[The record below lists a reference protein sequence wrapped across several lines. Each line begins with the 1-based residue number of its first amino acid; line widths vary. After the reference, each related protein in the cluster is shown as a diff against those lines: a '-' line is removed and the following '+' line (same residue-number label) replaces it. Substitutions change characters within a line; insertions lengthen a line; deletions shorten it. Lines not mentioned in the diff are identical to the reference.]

1 MGYVKEAMLA
11 VQEAGCLWV
20 EEEVIDRLREA
31 GHNPQTKMVVVE
43 GYDGPVELDVLP
55 AAEGLR
61 LLPLADGD
69 DYEVIADA
77 LSNFL

>member
-1 MGYVKEAMLA
+1 MGYVKEAMFA

-20 EEEVIDRLREA
+20 EEEVIERLREA
-31 GHNPQTKMVVVE
+31 GHDPQTKMVVVD
-43 GYDGPVELDVLP
+43 GHDGPVELDVLT

-61 LLPLADGD
+61 LLPLAED
-69 DYEVIADA
+69 DDHEVIAHA